1 MPLRKKFFLSA
12 MVTLTL
18 VLLLSGVT
26 SNHTTMKAFRNVERQ
41 FFRQDMARVQNR
53 LDAELQILRHY
64 AADWGAWD
72 SMYFFMEAPNP
83 LRFDE
88 IIDGA
93 SLRALDIDLVVL
105 FDETPRPVVAFA
117 VGPHG
122 DAEPLSKPM
131 LDALE
136 RQAALLAERAREGA
150 FDYVLAMEQGVFLV
164 GVSPVLTTNRTG
176 PPRGLMLLGAFMV
189 NRLPAMRTALGT
201 DFDVL
206 PLPSADLPERSSGDV
221 ALVPGESGEALVWQR
236 RGNAAVRIAAPRTI
250 YDKGRDA
257 VAASYFWVVLGGV
270 GILAV
275 VTLLLEHFVL
285 ARIKRLRTIS
295 DAIAAEGLIRVRV
308 PLEGNDEIT
317 SLSRSF
323 NSLLHTLENLVIDI
337 PDALFLVDAQ
347 GAIVLTN
354 GAAQA
359 ALGHDGDTDLRGS
372 DISTFLGEERSEPYG
387 NHDAPGGVREG
398 EQAVFEA
405 TLLRMDGSLVPVE
418 VHRRNIEFEDRA
430 LSLLLARD
438 LTERKQFEER
448 LAKKAYF
455 DDMTGLPNRNSFIG
469 ALNRALHAREALS
482 VAVLNM
488 DHFKLIN
495 AQVGNLNGDRVLMTV
510 AERISKLLEP
520 PAQAYRTGGDEFA
533 ALMPSGETQE
543 EIPMLVERIG
553 KSVAAPCVLG
563 SESVF
568 PSASIGVV
576 TDISNSGSS
585 AEVIDAALHAIAQA
599 RKNGL
604 GRVAYYLPPDSAPD
618 AGGKGNILTLQAEMN
633 SALEKDEFIPFFQP
647 VHSID
652 SGKLKGFETLARW
665 RHPQKGI
672 LPPAAFIPQAEHT
685 GSITALDARMMERA
699 LEALAATRALAPSS
713 RLFFTSNASSLFL
726 RNPAVVESV
735 KYLLQRA
742 AVDPT
747 LLTLEVTESALIEN
761 LDEVHRKLDLLK
773 ACGVRIAL
781 DDFGT
786 GYSSLQY
793 IHSLPFDSIK
803 IDRSFVSRIF
813 DCTKTERMIRTI
825 IAMGEDL
832 GFTIVA
838 EGVETAEQLSWLK
851 SAGCSMAQ
859 GYYFSQP
866 VPWSEAETMIRGGA
880 AE

>member
-1 MPLRKKFFLSA
+1 

-18 VLLLSGVT
+18 VLLLSGAT
-26 SNHTTMKAFRNVERQ
+26 SNRTAMRAFRNVERQ

-53 LDAELQILRHY
+53 LDAELAMLRHH
-64 AADWGAWD
+64 AADWGARD
-72 SMYFFMEAPNP
+72 GMYFFLEAPDP
-83 LRFDE
+83 LRFHE

-105 FDETPRPVVAFA
+105 FDEKLHPAVAFMI
-117 VGPHG
+117 GPYG
-122 DAEPLSKPM
+122 DAEPLSAPL
-131 LDALE
+131 LDALG
-136 RQAALLAERAREGA
+136 RQALLLSERAREGA
-150 FDYVLAMEQGVFLV
+150 FDDVLAMEQGVFLV
-164 GVSPVLTTNRTG
+164 GVSPVLTTSRTG
-176 PPRGLMLLGAFMV
+176 PPRGLMLLGAFMA

-206 PLPSADLPERSSGDV
+206 PPPSAGLPERSSGDV
-221 ALVPGESGEALVWQR
+221 ALVPGESGEVLVWQR
-236 RGNAAVRIAAPRTI
+236 RGSAAVRIAAPRTI
-250 YDKGRDA
+250 YEKGRDA
-257 VAASYFWVVLGGV
+257 VAASFFWVLLGGA

-275 VTLLLEHFVL
+275 VTLLLERFVL
-285 ARIKRLRTIS
+285 ARINRLRAIADT
-295 DAIAAEGLIRVRV
+295 IAAEGLIRVRV

-359 ALGHDGDTDLRGS
+359 ALGHDGDTDLRGC
-372 DISTFLGEERSEPYG
+372 DISTFLGEERGEPYRH
-387 NHDAPGGVREG
+387 HDAPGGVRE
-398 EQAVFEA
+398 EEHAVFEA

-418 VHRRNIEFEDRA
+418 VHRRNIEFEDRT

-455 DDMTGLPNRNSFIG
+455 DDMTGLPNRNAFIR
-469 ALNRALHAREALS
+469 ALNRALHAREALA

-533 ALMPSGETQE
+533 VLMPSGETQE
-543 EIPMLVERIG
+543 EIAMLVERIR
-553 KSVAAPCVLG
+553 KNLAAPCVLG

-576 TDISNSGSS
+576 MNVSGNRSS
-585 AEVIDAALHAIAQA
+585 AEIIDAALHAIAKA
-599 RKNGL
+599 RRSGL
-604 GRVAYYLPPDSAPD
+604 GRVAYYIAPDSVQNV
-618 AGGKGNILTLQAEMN
+618 GGRGNILTLQAEMN

-652 SGKLKGFETLARW
+652 SGKLEGFETLARW
-665 RHPQKGI
+665 RHPRKGI
-672 LPPAAFIPQAEHT
+672 LPAAAFIPQAEHT
-685 GSITALDARMMERA
+685 GFIANLDARMMEHA
-699 LEALAATRALAPSS
+699 LEAIATLRTLAPSS
-713 RLFFTSNASSLFL
+713 RLFFTSNVSSLFL
-726 RNPAVVESV
+726 RSVSAMESV
-735 KYLLQRA
+735 KYFIERTGA
-742 AVDPT
+742 DAT

-761 LDEVHRKLDLLK
+761 LDDVHRKLDLLK
-773 ACGVRIAL
+773 ACGVKIAL

-803 IDRSFVSRIF
+803 LDRSFVSRIF
-813 DCTKTERMIRTI
+813 NCAKTERMIRTI

-838 EGVETAEQLSWLK
+838 EGVETLEQLLWLK

-859 GYYFSQP
+859 GYYFSKP

-880 AE
+880 AD

>member
-1 MPLRKKFFLSA
+1 MPLRKKFFLS
-12 MVTLTL
+12 VVLTLTL

-41 FFRQDMARVQNR
+41 FFRQDMARVQNL
-53 LDAELQILRHY
+53 LDAELQTLRRF

-88 IIDGA
+88 LIDA
-93 SLRALDIDLVVL
+93 TSLRALDIDLVVL
-105 FDETPRPVVAFA
+105 FDEKLRPAVAFT
-117 VGPHG
+117 VGPYG
-122 DAEPLSKPM
+122 DAEPLSAPM
-131 LDALE
+131 LDALG
-136 RQAALLAERAREGA
+136 RQAPLLAERAREGA
-150 FDYVLAMEQGVFLV
+150 FDSVLAMEQRVFLV

-176 PPRGLMLLGAFMV
+176 PPRGLMLLGALMA

-221 ALVPGESGEALVWQR
+221 ALVPGASGEAVAWQR

-257 VAASYFWVVLGGV
+257 VAASFVWVVLGGA
-270 GILAV
+270 GILVV

-285 ARIKRLRTIS
+285 ARVKRLRAIS
-295 DAIAAEGLIRVRV
+295 DAIAAEGLLGMRV
-308 PLEGNDEIT
+308 PLEGDDEIT
-317 SLSRSF
+317 TLSRSF
-323 NSLLHTLENLVIDI
+323 NSLLLTLENLVINI
-337 PDALFLVDAQ
+337 PDAFFLVDADD
-347 GAIVLTN
+347 IVVLAN
-354 GAAQA
+354 GAALA
-359 ALGHDGDTDLRGS
+359 ALRYDGDTDLRGS
-372 DISTFLGEERSEPYG
+372 DISTFLGEDR
-387 NHDAPGGVREG
+387 NAAFRKHDDPEENREKNS
-398 EQAVFEA
+398 AVYEA
-405 TLLRMDGSLVPVE
+405 TLLRLDGSLVPVE
-418 VHRRNIEFEDRA
+418 VHRRNMEFEGHS

-469 ALNRALHAREALS
+469 ALNRALKERKAVPVAL
-482 VAVLNM
+482 LNM
-488 DHFKLIN
+488 DHFKMIN

-533 ALMPSGETQE
+533 VLLASRITQE
-543 EIPMLVERIG
+543 EVAMLVERIR

-576 TDISNSGSS
+576 MDVSGNRSS

-599 RKNGL
+599 RKSGL
-604 GRVAYYLPPDSAPD
+604 GKVAYYLPPDSAQD
-618 AGGKGNILTLQAEMN
+618 AGGRGNILTLQAEMN
-633 SALEKDEFIPFFQP
+633 TALETDEFIPFFQP

-652 SGKLKGFETLARW
+652 SRKLEGFETLARW

-672 LPPAAFIPQAEHT
+672 LPPSSFIPQAEHT

-699 LEALAATRALAPSS
+699 LEALAAACALAPSS

-726 RNPAVVESV
+726 RNPAVVENV
-735 KYLLQRA
+735 KYLLERT

-761 LDEVHRKLDLLK
+761 LDDVHRKLDLLK
-773 ACGVRIAL
+773 ACGVKIAL

-793 IHSLPFDSIK
+793 IHSLPFDTIK
-803 IDRSFVSRIF
+803 LDRSFVSRIF
-813 DCTKTERMIRTI
+813 DCAKTERMIRTI

-866 VPWSEAETMIRGGA
+866 VPWSEAEEMIRGGA